1 MFDKK
6 ESYSFI
12 EEDPFNPGNT
22 LEGDLSFERDDR
34 YGALYI
40 RKVNGEK
47 VDPYLILGT
56 PKIKYPFDKGGNYH
70 FPSAI
75 EIRSYKKFD
84 GTDIYAYKY
93 HDKQGKEYISFKV
106 RLFPFLRRQFLPMW
120 QKMLKT
126 YPIKQIFGLNPHL
139 SGFAFEMY
147 GHLNPHLIMYDVDL
161 DTVLLFARDTDGKI
175 IPNEMV
181 KTTVPKASLESVIS
195 HNYVWNYEEQKK
207 ELGSK
212 LRMLTEKHPE
222 TEENFYQG
230 QEGNIWYLQS
240 KQTQDWI
247 MLKCKPEEIE
257 KIHWAAYK
265 SDLLIDKNILRA
277 TIINVL
283 ETSEELSLEVVKQYL
298 SEEFT
303 MRQINVSLKRIDTL
317 LGKYKEFMVFRKKVE
332 NIIKENN
339 ISLDQEFTDILRDL
353 RPFIS
358 KRESKMAYRVT
369 KYFLRMRD
377 IENL

>member
-1 MFDKK
+1 MFEKK
-6 ESYSFI
+6 SSYSFI
-12 EEDPFNPGNT
+12 EKDPFNPGNI
-22 LEGDLSFERDDR
+22 LEGDLSFEVYDK

-47 VDPYLILGT
+47 VEPYLILGT
-56 PKIKYPFDKGGNYH
+56 PKIRYPFDKGGNYH
-70 FPSAI
+70 FPSAT

-84 GTDIYAYKY
+84 GTNVYAYKY
-93 HDKQGKEYISFKV
+93 HDKQGKEYIAFKV
-106 RLFPFLRRQFLPMW
+106 RLFPFLRAHFLPMW

-139 SGFAFEMY
+139 QGFSFEMY

-161 DTVLLFARDTDGKI
+161 DIALLFARDKDGKI

-181 KTTVPKASLESVIS
+181 KTTVPKASLESVIT
-195 HNYVWNYEEQKK
+195 HNYVWNYEQQKQ
-207 ELGSK
+207 ELGRK
-212 LRMLTEKHPE
+212 LKMLTEKHPE

-230 QEGNIWYLQS
+230 EEGNMWYLQS
-240 KQTQDWI
+240 KETKEWT
-247 MLKCKPEEIE
+247 MFKCKPEEIE

-265 SDLLIDKNILRA
+265 SSLLIDKNILRA

-283 ETSEELSLEVVKQYL
+283 ETSEELTLEVVKQYL

-303 MRQINVSLKRIDTL
+303 MRQINASLKRVETL
-317 LGKYKEFMVFRKKVE
+317 IGKYREFISFREKVE
-332 NIIKENN
+332 KIIEENN
-339 ISLDQEFTDILRDL
+339 ISLKQDFIDILREL

-358 KRESKMAYRVT
+358 KRESQMAYRVT
-369 KYFLRMRD
+369 KYFVRMRD